1 MSIYSLDGA
10 EPEIAGSAYVAES
23 ASVIGR
29 VILAEKTSVWS
40 NAVLRADNE
49 PISIGEGSNVQEGAV
64 LHNDKGYPLVV
75 GAGVSVGHQATLHG
89 CTVGDGSL
97 IGIHAVVLN
106 GAVIGKECLVGASS
120 LVTESKVFPD
130 RTLIMGAPAKAVREL
145 TELEVLGLRANAKDY
160 VAKAAMYKAQIVV
173 IKRPLESDPP

>member
-29 VILAEKTSVWS
+29 VKLAERTSIWS

-64 LHNDKGYPLVV
+64 LHNDKGYPVIV

-106 GAVIGKECLVGASS
+106 GAVIGKDCLVGASA
-120 LVTESKVFPD
+120 LVTELKTFPD

-145 TELEVLGLRANAKDY
+145 TEAEVLGLRSNAIDY
-160 VAKAAMYKAQIVV
+160 IAKAAMYKAEARIVV
-173 IKRPLESDPP
+173 N